1 MTITVLLVDDHP
13 VVRTGLRAVLD
24 TGSEVSIV
32 AEAASGEEALTLA
45 EHFQPD
51 VVLCDLRL
59 GAGMDGIQTARA
71 LRKLDPAPTV
81 LILSTYD
88 RDADVMGAM
97 DAGAAGY
104 ILKDATPETIIDGIQ
119 RVAAGETVLAPEM
132 ASRVLAGMRDPL
144 PELTEREREVLRLV
158 ATGATNKEMARQ
170 LFVAEATVK
179 SHLVHIFT
187 KLGVD
192 NRARAVALAQ
202 ETGLI

>member
-1 MTITVLLVDDHP
+1 TITVLLVDDHP

-51 VVLCDLRL
+51 VVLCDLQL
-59 GAGMDGIQTARA
+59 GVGMDGIQTARA

-81 LILSTYD
+81 LILATYE
-88 RDADVMGAM
+88 RDPDVMGVM
-97 DAGAAGY
+97 DAGSTGY
-104 ILKDATPETIIDGIQ
+104 ILKDASPDASIYGIQ

-132 ASRVLAGMRDPL
+132 ASRFLAGMRDPL
-144 PELTEREREVLRLV
+144 PELAEREREVLRLV

-179 SHLVHIFT
+179 SHLLHIIR
-187 KLGVD
+187 KLCLH
-192 NRARAVALAQ
+192 NRARAFPMRQ